1 MSILD
6 MKINLKI
13 TNLKT
18 MKSKLE
24 TVGFESVEDCLNYI
38 DEHEKDKDVVVRRYE
53 EGTKK
58 RIRGGILQ

>member
-1 MSILD
+1 

-18 MKSKLE
+18 MKSQLE

-38 DEHEKDKDVVVRRYE
+38 NEHEKDKDVVVRHYE

-58 RIRGGILQ
+58 RIRGGVVQ